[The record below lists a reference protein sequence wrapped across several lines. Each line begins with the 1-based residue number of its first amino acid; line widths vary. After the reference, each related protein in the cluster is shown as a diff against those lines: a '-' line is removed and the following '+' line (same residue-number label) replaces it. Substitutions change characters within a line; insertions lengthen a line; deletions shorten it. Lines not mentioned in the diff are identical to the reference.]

1 MPLWVPPP
9 PSNHR
14 PDHSL
19 THSLLLCVPLQV
31 EALPL
36 PTDAP
41 VANAEGH
48 HPEVYYYCAA
58 TGTHTH
64 TRQHQA

>member
-1 MPLWVPPP
+1 MTCIAK

-19 THSLLLCVPLQV
+19 THRCCVRRQV

-58 TGTHTH
+58 TGTLTRP
-64 TRQHQA
+64 RQHQRQA